1 MGRGATR
8 RRPRLGRPARDRPLY
23 LDVVYVL
30 RERIASGAWPGGM
43 VMPPLRKVAAELGMG
58 LTTVRLAVDVL
69 KNEERLVPTAKR
81 RLVVQAVGA
90 AEPSPARTVL
100 EVVPNLLD
108 LLQRSRYF
116 RQMQL
121 GIESGAS
128 RIRAPLMICHDDHF
142 RKAIPKGFLHF
153 ALRGLVVVGTVRPAL
168 VEVYAKLNVPVALVD
183 QDGTR
188 YGVHSVSV
196 DNEAAGYEATRRL
209 IEAGHRRIAC
219 VRQVLAGYGDVD
231 PDSRVRQAGYERAL
245 RDAGLPKPPNAVFNT
260 VSSARGAPGLMRLLS
275 VRPRFTAA
283 FVTSEGGARALVAVA
298 NRDGIAV
305 PRAFSVA
312 AVGALTPDAPEIS
325 AARADFYA
333 MGLQAVKL
341 LTEGRRPARNVKA
354 DVRWVDGKTIA
365 APSAEDQGPS

>member
-1 MGRGATR
+1 MGRRTTR
-8 RRPRLGRPARDRPLY
+8 YKTPRPRLGRPARDRPLY
-23 LDVVYVL
+23 LDVVDVL
-30 RERIASGAWPGGM
+30 RERIASGAWPSGM

-81 RLVVQAVGA
+81 RLVVQTAGA

-108 LLQRSRYF
+108 LLQRSHYF
-116 RQMQL
+116 RQLQL
-121 GIESGAS
+121 GVESGVS

-142 RKAIPKGFLHF
+142 RKAIPKAFLHF

-168 VEVYAKLNVPVALVD
+168 VQAYAKLNVPVVLAD
-183 QDGTR
+183 QDGSR

-209 IEAGHRRIAC
+209 IAAGHRRIAC
-219 VRQVLAGYGDVD
+219 VRQVLSGYGDVD
-231 PDSRVRQAGYERAL
+231 PDSRARQAGYERAL
-245 RDAGLPKPPNAVFNT
+245 CEAGLPKIPDAVFNT
-260 VSSARGAPGLMRLLS
+260 LSSARSAPGLVRLLS

-283 FVTSEGGARALVAVA
+283 FVTSEGAARTLVRLAHQ
-298 NRDGIAV
+298 RGIPV

-312 AVGALTPDAPEIS
+312 AVGAITPDAQEIS
-325 AARADFYA
+325 AERADFYA
-333 MGLQAVKL
+333 MGLQAVRL
-341 LTEGRRPARNVKA
+341 LMEGKRPARNVKA
-354 DVRWVDGKTIA
+354 EVLWVDGKTLA
-365 APSAEDQGPS
+365 APPADR